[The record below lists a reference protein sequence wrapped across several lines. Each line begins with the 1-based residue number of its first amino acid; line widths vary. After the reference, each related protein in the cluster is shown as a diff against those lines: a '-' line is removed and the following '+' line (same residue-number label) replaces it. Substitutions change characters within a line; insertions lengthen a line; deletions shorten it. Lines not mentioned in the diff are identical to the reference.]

1 MCAHHR
7 AISLS
12 DNFFTPTLVPAVTVY
27 PRGKTHQQINKEL
40 LIQ

>member
-7 AISLS
+7 AIYLS
-12 DNFFTPTLVPAVTVY
+12 DNFFTPTLVPAVPVY
-27 PRGKTHQQINKEL
+27 PRGNTHHQFNKKL